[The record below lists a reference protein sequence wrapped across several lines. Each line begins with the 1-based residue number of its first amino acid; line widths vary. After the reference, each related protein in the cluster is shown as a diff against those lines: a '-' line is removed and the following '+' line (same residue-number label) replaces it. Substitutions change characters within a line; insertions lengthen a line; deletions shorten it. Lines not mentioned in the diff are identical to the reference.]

1 MSEQIKKVLS
11 MVEQGKISSEEATK
25 LIESITKLNGNEEND
40 DNFVEAEAVVVT
52 EKVEEPKEQK
62 QEKVFVEVPFEQG
75 KTFNEK
81 MFKVRI
87 TSSDGDKIR
96 VTLPINF
103 IKGVIGTFGKIPNV
117 NLEGME
123 GVNPDEIMKTV
134 MAAID
139 NDVVGEIVNIESAD
153 GDIIKIIIE

>member
-1 MSEQIKKVLS
+1 MSEQIKRVLS

-25 LIESITKLNGNEEND
+25 LIESITKMNGSEENN

-52 EKVEEPKEQK
+52 EKAEEPKEEK
-62 QEKVFVEVPFEQG
+62 QERVFVEVPYEQER
-75 KTFNEK
+75 KFNEK

-87 TSSDGDKIR
+87 VSSDGDKVR
-96 VTLPINF
+96 VTLPIKF

-117 NLEGME
+117 NLEGIE
-123 GVNPDEIMKTV
+123 GVNPDEVMKTV

-139 NDVVGEIVNIESAD
+139 NDVVGEIVDIESAD
-153 GDIIKIIIE
+153 GDTIKIIIE

>member
-1 MSEQIKKVLS
+1 MSEQIKRVLS
-11 MVEQGKISSEEATK
+11 MVEQGKISAEEATK
-25 LIESITKLNGNEEND
+25 LIASITKLDGKEENN
-40 DNFVEAEAVVVT
+40 DNFVEAEAVVIT
-52 EKVEEPKEQK
+52 EKVEEPKQEK
-62 QEKVFVEVPFEQG
+62 QERVFVEVPYEQER
-75 KTFNEK
+75 KFNEK

-87 TSSDGDKIR
+87 TSSDGDKVR
-96 VTLPINF
+96 VTLPIKF

-123 GVNPDEIMKTV
+123 GVNPDEVMKTV

-139 NDVVGEIVNIESAD
+139 NDVVGEIVDIESAD